1 MSAPQ
6 PAAPGSAARR
16 MMGRQA
22 AIWRATRAVRQ
33 LLAQSKNPKT
43 TLGRMSATGVAYH
56 AAWKAIEIWEEAQE
70 QERARERTARA
81 RQRD

>member
-16 MMGRQA
+16 MVGRQA
-22 AIWRATRAVRQ
+22 ATWRATVAVRQ

-56 AAWKAIEIWEEAQE
+56 AAWKAIAVWEEAQE
-70 QERARERTARA
+70 QERGAGRA
-81 RQRD
+81 RRQRS